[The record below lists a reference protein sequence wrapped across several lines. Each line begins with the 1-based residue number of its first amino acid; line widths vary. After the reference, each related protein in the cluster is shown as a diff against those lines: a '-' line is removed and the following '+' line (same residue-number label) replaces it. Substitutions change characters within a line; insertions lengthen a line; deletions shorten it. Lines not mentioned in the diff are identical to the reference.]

1 MAFIIEEWMNKRE
14 LTDGSARGSCAKNC
28 LIAVTEFIWRVN
40 VALLLVHTTLLH
52 FIGAIPFPV
61 FSIIASLLITT
72 SEAKISDW
80 LDNLLLNNFR
90 LKHSMSKDLRG
101 LCLFI

>member
-40 VALLLVHTTLLH
+40 VALLLVHTN
-52 FIGAIPFPV
+52 FASFYWGNPV
-61 FSIIASLLITT
+61 PCIFHYRLP
-72 SEAKISDW
+72 ISY
-80 LDNLLLNNFR
+80 
-90 LKHSMSKDLRG
+90 H
-101 LCLFI
+101 